1 MPIFIKATFRRN
13 ECWGWGRVSNV
24 LGDFERFVGVLEL
37 TFCVEVAQS
46 LGLLSF
52 KWLGLSSGLEQFL
65 TQISGRFGGFLGLV
79 SLLVAALLLPGLWV
93 GLLDGF
99 LGEKMAKSWLKL
111 VHFLGVRGVLDFSV
125 GGAGSIGTIFLVLW
139 GVWGIFG
146 GFCFIDFLCFLVFT
160 ARPLCFR
167 SINVLS
173 SLTNSCCL

>member
-1 MPIFIKATFRRN
+1 MAAFRRS

-24 LGDFERFVGVLEL
+24 LGDFERFVRVLEL

-52 KWLGLSSGLEQFL
+52 KWLGLSSGLEHFL

-79 SLLVAALLLPGLWV
+79 SLLVAALLLPRWVV

-111 VHFLGVRGVLDFSV
+111 LHFLGVWGVMDFSG
-125 GGAGSIGTIFLVLW
+125 GGAGVIVTMFDVLW
-139 GVWGIFG
+139 EIFG
-146 GFCFIDFLCFLVFT
+146 GLCFIDFLVLT
-160 ARPLCFR
+160 ARPLCFKSMNDF
-167 SINVLS
+167 SI
-173 SLTNSCCL
+173 LTNSCCL